1 MVVAPQTHNKAA
13 SSSNLNKRYYTSF
26 DVVSQSERLHLNSS
40 HIPLQGGLALSIHP
54 KTS

>member
-13 SSSNLNKRYYTSF
+13 SSSNLSKRYYTSF

-40 HIPLQGGLALSIHP
+40 DIPLQEGLAFSIQP